1 MNLVFNA
8 RMSDYELEDSGS
20 IITTKDGDI
29 HFFVQDLEY
38 VLSFVNEDKSP
49 AQLRVKSNSGKK
61 LELELVNFNTSLGIG
76 NINPFPM
83 GRIGD
88 KQLFIM
94 IRVNSSEEGGKTLYY
109 SWYSKRII
117 NDGNKE

>member
-29 HFFVQDLEY
+29 HFYIQDLEY

-49 AQLRVKSNSGKK
+49 AQFRVKSNNGKK
-61 LELELVNFNTSLGIG
+61 LELELVNFNTSLWLG

-94 IRVNSSEEGGKTLYY
+94 IRVNSSEEGGKTLNY
-109 SWYSKRII
+109 SWYSKRIT
-117 NDGNKE
+117 NEGNKE